1 MSEARKRKA
10 DRSEVE
16 ATRKPAAL
24 VYPFPVPKGGSLTEI
39 TPGVLWLRMPMPWV
53 LDHINLYLLAAGD
66 GYVVVDTGPATAE
79 AISVWTSLF
88 AGPLAGVR
96 LAGVVCTHFHA
107 DHSGLARMLC
117 ERSGA
122 PLLMTPREYF
132 WRGGWPGALPQMPVE
147 HAAFYH
153 QGGYP
158 AALTREANEI
168 FSMFDRVQPMPLSF
182 RRLREQDR
190 LPDTDDEWRVLIGH
204 GHSPEHAMLYCAA
217 RSLLISGDQLLP
229 QISTNIS
236 VTAIDP
242 AAEPVS
248 EWLDSLDRLLAIPDD
263 TLVLPAHG
271 LPFRGI
277 HARVAQLQS
286 HHARTVAKALVA
298 CAQQP
303 CSAYQ
308 VSTVL
313 FPGPLTGIAHV
324 LALGESLA
332 HLHHLARGG
341 DVEAKLNKAG
351 VRMFRALRTPSHDL
365 LHAVPPGPCA

>member
-1 MSEARKRKA
+1 
-10 DRSEVE
+10 
-16 ATRKPAAL
+16 
-24 VYPFPVPKGGSLTEI
+24 VPKPGSLTELV
-39 TPGVLWLRMPMPWV
+39 PGVLWLRMPMPWV

-66 GYVVVDTGPATAE
+66 GWVVVDTGPATAE
-79 AISVWTSLF
+79 AISIWTSLF

-153 QGGYP
+153 RGGYP
-158 AALTREANEI
+158 AGLTREANEI

-182 RRLREQDR
+182 WRLRQQQQ
-190 LPDTDDEWRVLIGH
+190 LPHADGDWRVLIGH
-204 GHSPEHAMLYCAA
+204 GHSPEHAMLHCAA

-242 AAEPVS
+242 EAEPLS
-248 EWLDSLDRLLAIPDD
+248 EWLESLERLMAIPDD

-277 HARVAQLQS
+277 HARVAQLRS
-286 HHARTVAKALVA
+286 HHARTLTRALAVCAKG
-298 CAQQP
+298 P

-308 VSTVL
+308 VSTAL

-332 HLHHLARGG
+332 HLHHLVRSG
-341 DVEAKLNKAG
+341 DLEATLDPSG
-351 VRMFRALRTPSHDL
+351 VRMFRALRAAPSRL
-365 LHAVPPGPCA
+365 APAVPPELRAGG

>member
-1 MSEARKRKA
+1 MNEAKKRRAEPSEVRVARKP
-10 DRSEVE
+10 D
-16 ATRKPAAL
+16 AL
-24 VYPFPVPKGGSLTEI
+24 IYPFPAPKGGSLTEI
-39 TPGVLWLRMPMPWV
+39 APGVLWLRMPMPWV

-66 GYVVVDTGPATAE
+66 GWVVVDTGPATAE

-96 LAGVVCTHFHA
+96 LAGVVCTHFHP

-132 WRGGWPGALPQMPVE
+132 WRSAWPGALPQMPVE
-147 HAAFYH
+147 HAAYYH

-182 RRLREQDR
+182 WRLREQDR
-190 LPDTDDEWRVLIGH
+190 LPHTDDDWRVRIGH
-204 GHSPEHAMLYCAA
+204 GHSPEHAMLHCAG

-242 AAEPVS
+242 AAEPLA
-248 EWLDSLDRLLAIPDD
+248 EWLDSLERLLAIPDD

-286 HHARTVAKALVA
+286 HHARTLARALAA
-298 CAQQP
+298 CVQQP
-303 CSAYQ
+303 SSAYQ

-332 HLHHLARGG
+332 HLHHLVRNG
-341 DVEAKLNKAG
+341 DVEAKLDKSG
-351 VRMFRALRTPSHDL
+351 VRMFRALRTTSPHPAP
-365 LHAVPPGPCA
+365 AVPPGPRA